1 MVTRFHMP
9 TLAIHLWTSGP
20 VLQRKWSRST
30 RILCFIRVHYRSQI
44 TKHNKKFQGF
54 MELMIY
60 C

>member
-9 TLAIHLWTSGP
+9 ALAIHLWTSGP

-44 TKHNKKFQGF
+44 TKHRKTFQGF
-54 MELMIY
+54 MEL
-60 C
+60 